1 MFIRFADTVLRH
13 ARAFLLTI
21 ACVMGLVVAALH
33 ATALDAEKKAV
44 DSANRDKTHLQ
55 EGQQ

>member
-1 MFIRFADTVLRH
+1 MER
-13 ARAFLLTI
+13 
-21 ACVMGLVVAALH
+21 VAALH